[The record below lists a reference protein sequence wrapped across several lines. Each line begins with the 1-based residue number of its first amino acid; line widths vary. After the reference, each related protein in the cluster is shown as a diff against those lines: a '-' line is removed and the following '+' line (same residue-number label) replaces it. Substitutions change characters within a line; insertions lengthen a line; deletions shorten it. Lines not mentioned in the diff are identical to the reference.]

1 MGGDRHSLG
10 ARVTSGRRVPR
21 PEDRP
26 AGALRNAL
34 TTPAYGAS
42 AWLLHRAELTPDRE
56 ALVEGG
62 TALTYASLADRALRA
77 ASLLR
82 DLGVRRHDRVATLL
96 SNSIEFMELFYAT
109 AEIGAILVPLNWRL
123 AAPELDYQIRDAD
136 AQVLFVGPEHGALVA
151 RLAADLPARTRIA
164 IDGEYAARR
173 DAAAPLADASG
184 RALFSDPHLIL
195 YTAGTTGHPK
205 GAVLTHAN
213 VYWNVPNMAIPVGLS
228 DRDTTVTLL
237 PMFHSGG
244 IGLYTVPSLVVGGR
258 VVIVRAFERD
268 RLLETLRH
276 ERAALCFGVPAIWL
290 EMLTSPDFT
299 QASLPDLRYVVSGG
313 APCPTSVMA
322 ELDRRGFI
330 YLQGYGLTETAPGG
344 TLMPV
349 DAWRGKFGSVGK
361 SAPFVELRVVRDSGE
376 PCAAREIGEVQF
388 RGPNVFAGYWN
399 LPQETA
405 DAFTAD
411 GWFRSGDLGYLDEE
425 GFLTL
430 VDRKKDMVISG
441 GENVYSA
448 EVEDALFAHP
458 AVAEAAIIGVPDER
472 WGEAVCA
479 VVALRPG
486 ANATADELVAH
497 CRSRLAKYK
506 TPKYVGFVGALPRNA
521 AGKVLKRQLREE
533 VRIREQPRA

>member
-1 MGGDRHSLG
+1 MSEPGGIRAS
-10 ARVTSGRRVPR
+10 
-21 PEDRP
+21 
-26 AGALRNAL
+26 L
-34 TTPAYGAS
+34 TTPEHGAS
-42 AWLLHRAELTPDRE
+42 GWLLHRAELTPSRV
-56 ALVEGG
+56 ALVEGR
-62 TALTYASLADRALRA
+62 TSLTYEELAEHALRA
-77 ASLLR
+77 SSLLR
-82 DLGVRRHDRVATLL
+82 ALGIRRHDRVATLM
-96 SNSIEFMELFYAT
+96 SNSIEFMELFYGT
-109 AEIGAILVPLNWRL
+109 AEVGAILVPLNWRL
-123 AAPELDYQIRDAD
+123 APPELEYQIRDCG
-136 AQVLFVGPEHGALVA
+136 AQVLFVGPEHVA
-151 RLAADLPARTRIA
+151 LAAQLGPGLPIRTRVEIEG
-164 IDGEYAARR
+164 DYTSRR

-184 RALFSDPHLIL
+184 RARFADPHLIL

-213 VYWNVPNMAIPVGLS
+213 VFWNVPNMAIPVGLT

-244 IGLYTVPSLVVGGR
+244 IGLYTVPSLVLGGR
-258 VVIVRAFERD
+258 VIVVRKFEREP
-268 RLLETLRH
+268 LLRILRD

-290 EMLTSPDFT
+290 EMLKSPEFT
-299 QASLPDLRYVVSGG
+299 QANLPELRYVVSGG
-313 APCPTSVMA
+313 APCPTSVME
-322 ELDRRGFI
+322 ELDRRGFV

-344 TLMPV
+344 TLMPIE
-349 DAWRGKFGSVGK
+349 AWKRKFGSVGK

-376 PCAAREIGEVQF
+376 ACAPREIGEVQF
-388 RGPNVFAGYWN
+388 LGPNVFAGYWN
-399 LPQETA
+399 LPQATA
-405 DAFTAD
+405 EAFTSE

-479 VVALRPG
+479 VVALRPDMRAS
-486 ANATADELVAH
+486 ANELIEH
-497 CRSRLAKYK
+497 CRARLAKYK
-506 TPKYVGFVGALPRNA
+506 TPKYVVFVDALPRNA

-533 VRIREQPRA
+533 VRTREQLKA

>member
-1 MGGDRHSLG
+1 MTAPGGIR
-10 ARVTSGRRVPR
+10 A
-21 PEDRP
+21 
-26 AGALRNAL
+26 AL
-34 TTPAYGAS
+34 TTPSHGAS

-62 TALTYASLADRALRA
+62 ATLTYAGLADRALRA
-77 ASLLR
+77 ATLLR
-82 DLGVRRHDRVATLL
+82 DIGVRRHDRVATLL

-136 AQVLFVGPEHGALVA
+136 AQVLFVGPEHGALAA
-151 RLAADLPARTRIA
+151 RLAADLPVRTRIA
-164 IDGEYAARR
+164 IDGEYPSRR
-173 DAAAPLADASG
+173 DLSAPLADASG

-322 ELDRRGFI
+322 ELARRGFV

-349 DAWRGKFGSVGK
+349 DAWTRKLGSVGK
-361 SAPFVELRVVRDSGE
+361 SAPFVELRVVRESGE

-399 LPQETA
+399 LPDATA

-411 GWFRSGDLGYLDEE
+411 GWFRSGDLGFLDEE

-506 TPKYVGFVGALPRNA
+506 TPKYVVFVDALPRNA